1 MSNFT
6 VSVSAPSGFSV
17 SMSHAGDW
25 SSYLNERGI
34 ANDPRLDKSFNW
46 SRNEIIAD
54 DYRILF
60 GTSAAASEMA
70 YVNPDVTDPRNLP
83 GLKDWFTN
91 VLAVP

>member
-6 VSVSAPSGFSV
+6 VSVSAPSGSSV

-46 SRNEIIAD
+46 SRNEMIAD
-54 DYRILF
+54 DHRILF

-70 YVNPDVTDPRNLP
+70 YVNPDVYRSTQPPRAQ
-83 GLKDWFTN
+83 GL
-91 VLAVP
+91 VHQRLGRA